1 MSTKKTGIQLVTDE
15 PRKAKKTPGG
25 FDGPP
30 AEGGLSIDRLAQAFA
45 AMMGEQDPYETATKG
60 TQEVVEVDTSPDL
73 DELGSDVDAPHS
85 PSCRVNPQ
93 SILEALLFVGL
104 PEGQPL
110 SSERV
115 ASLMRGVRSTEI
127 DEFARD
133 LAHHYE
139 TNGCPYEVVY
149 EGAGWLLRLRKEF
162 RQYGAVL
169 EAKTRRV
176 RLDAGALDAL
186 AVVAWNQ
193 PVARDDL
200 TRLGCDATPAVMRQ
214 LVRRGLLEL
223 VKLPR
228 DQEDGQEE
236 IPYYRTTPRFLEV
249 FQLRSLSDLPDPHEP
264 PR

>member
-1 MSTKKTGIQLVTDE
+1 MSHGRQKN
-15 PRKAKKTPGG
+15 RSGG
-25 FDGPP
+25 FGGPP

-60 TQEVVEVDTSPDL
+60 TQEVVEIDTSPDL
-73 DELGSDVDAPHS
+73 DETSDAADTPQT
-85 PSCRVNPQ
+85 PTCRVNPQ

-115 ASLMRGVRSTEI
+115 ANLMRGVRSSEI

-133 LAHHYE
+133 LAHRYE
-139 TNGCPYEVVY
+139 INGCPYEVVS
-149 EGAGWLLRLRKEF
+149 EGTGWILRLRKEF

-228 DQEDGQEE
+228 DQIDVQEE
-236 IPYYRTTPRFLEV
+236 IPCYRTTPRFLEV

>member
-1 MSTKKTGIQLVTDE
+1 MTNE
-15 PRKAKKTPGG
+15 PRKAKKPSGG

-45 AMMGEQDPYETATKG
+45 AMMGEQDPYEAATKG
-60 TQEVVEVDTSPDL
+60 TQEVVEIDTSPDL
-73 DELGSDVDAPHS
+73 DETSEAADTPQT
-85 PSCRVNPQ
+85 PTCRVNPQ

-115 ASLMRGVRSTEI
+115 ANLMRGVRSSEI

-139 TNGCPYEVVY
+139 INGCPYEVVS
-149 EGAGWLLRLRKEF
+149 EGTGWILRLRKEF

-223 VKLPR
+223 VKLSR
-228 DQEDGQEE
+228 DQIDVQEE
-236 IPYYRTTPRFLEV
+236 IPCYRTTPRFLEV

>member
-1 MSTKKTGIQLVTDE
+1 MTTE
-15 PRKAKKTPGG
+15 PRKAEKPSGG

-45 AMMGEQDPYETATKG
+45 AMMGEQAPYESPPKG
-60 TQEVVEVDTSPDL
+60 TQEVVEIDTSPDL
-73 DELGSDVDAPHS
+73 DETSDAADTPQT
-85 PSCRVNPQ
+85 PTCRVNPQ
-93 SILEALLFVGL
+93 SILEALLFVGV

-115 ASLMRGVRSTEI
+115 ANLMRGVRSSEI

-139 TNGCPYEVVY
+139 INGCPYEVVS
-149 EGAGWLLRLRKEF
+149 EGTGWILRLRKEF

-228 DQEDGQEE
+228 DQIDVQEE
-236 IPYYRTTPRFLEV
+236 IPCYRTTPRFLEV

>member
-1 MSTKKTGIQLVTDE
+1 MLERIGIQLVTNE
-15 PRKAKKTPGG
+15 PRKAKKTLGG
-25 FDGPP
+25 FEGPP
-30 AEGGLSIDRLAQAFA
+30 ADGGLSIDRLAQAFA
-45 AMMGEQDPYETATKG
+45 AMMGEQDPYGSATQG
-60 TQEVVEVDTSPDL
+60 TQEVVEIDASPDL
-73 DELGSDVDAPHS
+73 DETVNAADTPQT
-85 PSCRVNPQ
+85 PTCRVNPQ

-104 PEGQPL
+104 PDGQPL
-110 SSERV
+110 SSEKV
-115 ASLMRGVRSTEI
+115 ASLMRGVRSSEI

-139 TNGCPYEVVY
+139 INGCPYEVVS
-149 EGAGWLLRLRKEF
+149 EGSGWILRLRKEF

-193 PVARDDL
+193 PVAREDL
-200 TRLGCDATPAVMRQ
+200 TRLGCDTTPAVMRQ

-228 DQEDGQEE
+228 GQIDTQEE
-236 IPYYRTTPRFLEV
+236 VPCYRTTPRFLEV